1 MGREISPLSFGRI
14 PCASIKEIIMSQL
27 SKLVQERM
35 KVNEEVRKLQQHQF
49 VLDRDIIVEVMDQ
62 GLTDCLTINWRRLNH
77 MIR

>member
-1 MGREISPLSFGRI
+1 
-14 PCASIKEIIMSQL
+14 MSQL

-49 VLDRDIIVEVMDQ
+49 VLDRDIKGEVMDQ